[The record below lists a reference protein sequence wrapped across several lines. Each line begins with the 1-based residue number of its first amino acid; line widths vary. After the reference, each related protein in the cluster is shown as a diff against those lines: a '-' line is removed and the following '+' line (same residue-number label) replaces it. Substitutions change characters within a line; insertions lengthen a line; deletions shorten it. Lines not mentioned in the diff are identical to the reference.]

1 VAQVARRLRLAEI
14 ASVVLEIIRRQRL
27 HVAPVVLLVLL
38 ALALL
43 FALL

>member
-1 VAQVARRLRLAEI
+1 MARRLRLAEI

-27 HVAPVVLLVLL
+27 YVAPVVLLVLL